1 MMKLTPFRARWMM
14 NLYPP
19 LLVNRIYVRSISD
32 DFKTVRVRIT
42 RSWLNRNLQGTIFG
56 GTIFSA
62 ADPFYAL
69 MYWQVFKQKGF
80 RCEAWLKSAE
90 IEYLK
95 PGNTDLDICFSLTDI
110 DIEDAIAELEKNGRF
125 QKSHALDITSK
136 SGEIC
141 AKVTTRVYL
150 RIPRIDQG
158 GDKSV
163 F

>member
-1 MMKLTPFRARWMM
+1 MKLTPFRARWMM

-19 LLVNRIYVRSISD
+19 LLINRICVRSISD
-32 DFKTVRVRIT
+32 DFKTVRVRIKK
-42 RSWLNRNLQGTIFG
+42 SWLNRNLQGTIFG

-90 IEYLK
+90 IEYFK
-95 PGNTDLDICFSLTDI
+95 PGSTDLDICFTLTDTDI
-110 DIEDAIAELEKNGRF
+110 DEAISELEKNGRF
-125 QKSHALDITSK
+125 QKSQSLHITTTT
-136 SGEIC
+136 GEIC
-141 AKVTTRVYL
+141 AKVTTHVYL
-150 RIPRIDQG
+150 RLPRIEQG